1 MIINNIENIKFHVLR
16 FEQPDD
22 FYMLSILQ
30 RKKDHPESTSANEN
44 ARMLYNTYVRNVPY
58 FERKIPLIKEFCE
71 KFHARCYIK
80 PQVRSGKQINRQLLK
95 FMCDQV
101 DNWDLNYYTLT
112 REIISGFHDSRDKRI
127 VLDLDDITY
136 EQVKEIEDTVI
147 NWFKDMEKKKEEE
160 DKKNKDK
167 EQEESEDKKEKPK
180 KSEQVFINPTFNG
193 YHIIA
198 PGFDPRILQQY
209 VDKGYFQTIK
219 DVWKS
224 DADTIV
230 YACRPNQKGD
240 GHYV

>member
-1 MIINNIENIKFHVLR
+1 MIIDDIENIKFHVLR

-44 ARMLYNTYVRNVPY
+44 ARMLYNTYVRNMEY

-80 PQVRSGKQINRQLLK
+80 PQVRSGKSINRQLLK

-127 VLDLDDITY
+127 ILDLDDITY
-136 EQVKEIEDTVI
+136 EQVKEIEDTVV
-147 NWFKDMEKKKEEE
+147 NWFKDIEKKKKKE
-160 DKKNKDK
+160 DKKKDSNDNNYK
-167 EQEESEDKKEKPK
+167 EPIKNSEL
-180 KSEQVFINPTFNG
+180 VWINPTFNG

-198 PGFDPRILQQY
+198 PGFDPRILQEY
-209 VDKGYFQTIK
+209 VDKGYFKTIK
-219 DVWKS
+219 DIWKS

-230 YACRPNQKGD
+230 YACRPDQELEQDNDKFEC
-240 GHYV
+240 

>member
-44 ARMLYNTYVRNVPY
+44 ARMLYNTYVRNLPY

-80 PQVRSGKQINRQLLK
+80 PQVRSGKSINRQLLK

-112 REIISGFHDSRDKRI
+112 RETISGYHDSRAKRI

-136 EQVKEIEDTVI
+136 EQVKEIEDTIV
-147 NWFKDMEKKKEEE
+147 NWFKDIEKKK
-160 DKKNKDK
+160 KKDYNDNYYNK
-167 EQEESEDKKEKPK
+167 EPINSEL
-180 KSEQVFINPTFNG
+180 VWINPTFNG
-193 YHIIA
+193 YHIIS
-198 PGFDPRILQQY
+198 PGFDPRILQEY
-209 VDKGYFQTIK
+209 VDKGYFKTIK
-219 DVWKS
+219 DIWKS

-230 YACRPNQKGD
+230 YACRPDQKME
-240 GHYV
+240 V

>member
-22 FYMLSILQ
+22 FYMLSIMP
-30 RKKDHPESTSANEN
+30 RKKDHPESPILANEN
-44 ARMLYNTYVRNVPY
+44 NRMLYNMYIRNIEY
-58 FERKIPLIKEFCE
+58 FERKIPLVKEFCE
-71 KFHARCYIK
+71 KFYARCYIK
-80 PQVRSGKQINRQLLK
+80 PQVRSGKQINRQMLK

-127 VLDLDDITY
+127 ILDLDDITY
-136 EQVKEIEDTVI
+136 EQVKEIEDTII
-147 NWFKDMEKKKEEE
+147 NYFKDI
-160 DKKNKDK
+160 KNKKQKKDIEK

-180 KSEQVFINPTFNG
+180 KSDLVWINPTFNG
-193 YHIIA
+193 YHIIT
-198 PGFDPRILQQY
+198 PGLDPRILQQY
-209 VDKGYFQTIK
+209 ADKGYFKTIK

-230 YACRPNQKGD
+230 YACKPDQEEVEQ
-240 GHYV
+240 HV

>member
-1 MIINNIENIKFHVLR
+1 MIVNNIENIKFHVLR

-44 ARMLYNTYVRNVPY
+44 ARMLYNTYIRNMPY
-58 FERKIPLIKEFCE
+58 FENKIPLIKEFCE

-80 PQVRSGKQINRQLLK
+80 PQVRSGKSINRQLLK

-112 REIISGFHDSRDKRI
+112 REIISGFHDSRAKRI
-127 VLDLDDITY
+127 ILDLDDITY
-136 EQVKEIEDTVI
+136 EQVKEIEDTIV
-147 NWFKDMEKKKEEE
+147 NWFKDIEEKKKKE
-160 DKKNKDK
+160 DKKKDSNDNNYK
-167 EQEESEDKKEKPK
+167 EPIKNSEL
-180 KSEQVFINPTFNG
+180 VWINPTFNG

-198 PGFDPRILQQY
+198 PGFDPRILQEY
-209 VDKGYFQTIK
+209 VNKGYFKTIK
-219 DVWKS
+219 DIWKS

-240 GHYV
+240 EHYV